1 MKSVCSGLRSEALA
15 DFPDSMLSS
24 QWGNGMPEGVFRA
37 TLKASATHCAL
48 AFFHQAEA
56 FSFFGLPPNS
66 TTQKDVS
73 GIHA

>member
-1 MKSVCSGLRSEALA
+1 
-15 DFPDSMLSS
+15 
-24 QWGNGMPEGVFRA
+24 MPEGVFRA